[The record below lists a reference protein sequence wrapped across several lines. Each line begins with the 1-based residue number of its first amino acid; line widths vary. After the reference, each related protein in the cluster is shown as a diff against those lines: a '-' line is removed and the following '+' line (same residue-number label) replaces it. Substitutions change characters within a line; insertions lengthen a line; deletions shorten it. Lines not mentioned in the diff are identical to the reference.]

1 MFVPR
6 KLLWLL
12 LSAASA
18 AIAGAATRQLVNG
31 AWRLTTGSEIPPEDE
46 DRSASL
52 GQALAWAAGVGAAAG
67 VARVVSRRGA
77 ALAWEKT
84 TGDAPPGADTKL

>member
-6 KLLWLL
+6 KVLWLL

-18 AIAGAATRQLVNG
+18 AAAGVATRSLVSG
-31 AWRLTTGSEIPPEDE
+31 AWRLTTGSGTPGEDD
-46 DRSASL
+46 DRPASL
-52 GQALAWAAGVGAAAG
+52 GEAVAWAAAIGAAAG
-67 VARVVSRRGA
+67 VARVISRRGA

-84 TGDAPPGADTKL
+84 TGDPPPGDASKP